1 MRTFAYCRVSTFDQD
16 TEAQILA
23 IRKAGYEVQ
32 DSRVISEVVS
42 GGMQAMQRP
51 EFKALVEHKLEAG
64 DRLVVL
70 KLDRLGRDSIDVQ
83 TTIKQLQE
91 KQIEVVSLDLPVK
104 NITGPEGMLMMQLM
118 AAFAQFERER
128 IKERT
133 REGIERAKA
142 QGKKMGRPAATETR
156 EAVAKAQRGGLSQ
169 SKVAERL
176 GLSTRT
182 IKRYWEGEEKA
193 KA

>member
-1 MRTFAYCRVSTFDQD
+1 MRTFAYCRVSTAEQD
-16 TEAQILA
+16 TETQILA

-32 DSRVISEVVS
+32 DSRIISEVVS

-70 KLDRLGRDSIDVQ
+70 KLDRLGRDSIDIQ

-91 KQIEVVSLDLPVK
+91 KQIEVVSLDMPTVK
-104 NITGPEGMLMMQLM
+104 NITGAEGMLMMQLL

-133 REGIERAKA
+133 REGLERAKA
-142 QGKKMGRPAATETR
+142 KGKKMGRPVATETR
-156 EAVAKAQRGGLSQ
+156 EAVAKAQRDGLSQ
-169 SKVAERL
+169 SHAAKVL
-176 GLSTRT
+176 GVSIRT
-182 IKRYWEGEEKA
+182 VKRYWEGEEKA
-193 KA
+193 

>member
-1 MRTFAYCRVSTFDQD
+1 MRTFAYCRVSTAEQD
-16 TEAQILA
+16 TETQILA

-51 EFKALVEHKLEAG
+51 AFKALVEHKLEAG

-70 KLDRLGRDSIDVQ
+70 KLDRLGRDSIDIQ

-91 KQIEVVSLDLPVK
+91 KQIEVVSLDMPTVK
-104 NITGPEGMLMMQLM
+104 NITGAEGMLMMQLL

-133 REGIERAKA
+133 REGLERAKA
-142 QGKKMGRPAATETR
+142 KGKKMGRPVATETR
-156 EAVAKAQRGGLSQ
+156 EAVAKAQRDGLSQ
-169 SKVAERL
+169 SHAAKVL

-182 IKRYWEGEEKA
+182 IKRYWEGEDKA
-193 KA
+193 

>member
-142 QGKKMGRPAATETR
+142 KGKKMGRPAATETR
-156 EAVAKAQRGGLSQ
+156 EAVAKAQREGLSQ
-169 SKVAERL
+169 SKTAERL
-176 GLSTRT
+176 GVSTRT
-182 IKRYWEGEEKA
+182 VKRYWEGEEKA
-193 KA
+193 

>member
-1 MRTFAYCRVSTFDQD
+1 MRTFAYCRVSTAEQD
-16 TEAQILA
+16 TETQILA

-32 DSRVISEVVS
+32 DSRIISEVVS

-70 KLDRLGRDSIDVQ
+70 KLDRLGRDSIDIQ

-91 KQIEVVSLDLPVK
+91 KQIEVVSLDMPTVK
-104 NITGPEGMLMMQLM
+104 NITGAEGMLMMQLL

-128 IKERT
+128 IKECT
-133 REGIERAKA
+133 REGLERAKA
-142 QGKKMGRPAATETR
+142 KGKKMGRPVATETR
-156 EAVAKAQRGGLSQ
+156 EAVAKAQRDGLSQ
-169 SKVAERL
+169 SHAAKVL
-176 GLSTRT
+176 GVSIRT
-182 IKRYWEGEEKA
+182 VKRYWGGEEEA
-193 KA
+193 

>member
-1 MRTFAYCRVSTFDQD
+1 MRTFAYCRVSTAEQD
-16 TEAQILA
+16 TETQILA

-32 DSRVISEVVS
+32 DSRIISEVVS

-104 NITGPEGMLMMQLM
+104 NITGAEGMLMMQLL

-133 REGIERAKA
+133 REGLERAKA
-142 QGKKMGRPAATETR
+142 KGKKMGRPVATETR
-156 EAVAKAQRGGLSQ
+156 EAVAKAQRDGLSQ
-169 SKVAERL
+169 SHAAKVL
-176 GLSTRT
+176 GVSIRT
-182 IKRYWEGEEKA
+182 VKRYWGGEEEA
-193 KA
+193 

>member
-70 KLDRLGRDSIDVQ
+70 KLDRLGRDSIDIQ

-142 QGKKMGRPAATETR
+142 KGKKMGRPAATETR
-156 EAVAKAQRGGLSQ
+156 EAVSKAQREGLSQ
-169 SKVAERL
+169 SKAAERL

-193 KA
+193 

>member
-1 MRTFAYCRVSTFDQD
+1 MRTFAYCRVSTAEQD
-16 TEAQILA
+16 TETQILA

-32 DSRVISEVVS
+32 DSRIISEVVS

-70 KLDRLGRDSIDVQ
+70 KLDRLGRDSIDIQ

-91 KQIEVVSLDLPVK
+91 KQIEVVSLDMPTVK
-104 NITGPEGMLMMQLM
+104 NITGAEGMLMMQLL

-133 REGIERAKA
+133 REGLERAKA
-142 QGKKMGRPAATETR
+142 KGKKMGRPVATETR
-156 EAVAKAQRGGLSQ
+156 EAVAKAQRDGLSQ
-169 SKVAERL
+169 SHAAKVL
-176 GLSTRT
+176 GVSIRT
-182 IKRYWEGEEKA
+182 IKRYWEGEKKA
-193 KA
+193 

>member
-70 KLDRLGRDSIDVQ
+70 KLDRLGRDSIDIQ

-142 QGKKMGRPAATETR
+142 KGKKMGRPAATETR
-156 EAVAKAQRGGLSQ
+156 EAVAKAQREGLSQ
-169 SKVAERL
+169 SKAAERL

-193 KA
+193 

>member
-1 MRTFAYCRVSTFDQD
+1 MRTFAYCRVSTAEQD
-16 TEAQILA
+16 TETQILA

-32 DSRVISEVVS
+32 DSRIISEVVS

-70 KLDRLGRDSIDVQ
+70 KLDRLGRDSIDIQ

-91 KQIEVVSLDLPVK
+91 KQIEVVSLDMPTVK
-104 NITGPEGMLMMQLM
+104 NITGAEGMLMMQLL

-133 REGIERAKA
+133 REGLERAKA
-142 QGKKMGRPAATETR
+142 KGKKMGRPVATETR
-156 EAVAKAQRGGLSQ
+156 EAVAKAQRDGLSQ
-169 SKVAERL
+169 SHAAKVL
-176 GLSTRT
+176 GVSIRT

-193 KA
+193 

>member
-142 QGKKMGRPAATETR
+142 KGKKMGRPAATETR
-156 EAVAKAQRGGLSQ
+156 EAVAKAQREGLSQ
-169 SKVAERL
+169 SKAAERL

-193 KA
+193 

>member
-1 MRTFAYCRVSTFDQD
+1 MRTFAYCRVSTAEQD
-16 TEAQILA
+16 TETQILA

-32 DSRVISEVVS
+32 DSRIISEVVS

-51 EFKALVEHKLEAG
+51 AFKALVEHKLEAG

-70 KLDRLGRDSIDVQ
+70 KLDRLGRDSIDIQ

-91 KQIEVVSLDLPVK
+91 KQIEVVSLDMPTVK
-104 NITGPEGMLMMQLM
+104 NITGAEGMLMMQLL

-133 REGIERAKA
+133 REGLERAKA
-142 QGKKMGRPAATETR
+142 KGKKMGRPVATETR
-156 EAVAKAQRGGLSQ
+156 EAVAKAQRDGLSQ
-169 SKVAERL
+169 SHAAKVL

-193 KA
+193 

>member
-1 MRTFAYCRVSTFDQD
+1 MRTFAYCRVSTAEQD
-16 TEAQILA
+16 TETQILA

-70 KLDRLGRDSIDVQ
+70 KLDRLGRDSIDIQ

-91 KQIEVVSLDLPVK
+91 KQIEVVSLDMPTVK
-104 NITGPEGMLMMQLM
+104 NITGAEGMLMMQLL

-133 REGIERAKA
+133 REGLERAKA
-142 QGKKMGRPAATETR
+142 KGKKMGRPVATETR
-156 EAVAKAQRGGLSQ
+156 EAVAKAKRDGLSQ
-169 SKVAERL
+169 SNAAKVL
-176 GLSTRT
+176 GVSIRT
-182 IKRYWEGEEKA
+182 VKRYWGGEEEA
-193 KA
+193 

>member
-1 MRTFAYCRVSTFDQD
+1 MRTFAYCRVSTAEQD
-16 TEAQILA
+16 TETQILA

-70 KLDRLGRDSIDVQ
+70 KLDRLGRDSIDIQ

-91 KQIEVVSLDLPVK
+91 KQIEVVSLDMPTVK
-104 NITGPEGMLMMQLM
+104 NITGAEGMLMMQLL

-133 REGIERAKA
+133 REGLERAKA
-142 QGKKMGRPAATETR
+142 KGKKMGRPVATETR
-156 EAVAKAQRGGLSQ
+156 EAVAKAQRDGLSQ
-169 SKVAERL
+169 SHAAKVL

-193 KA
+193 

>member
-1 MRTFAYCRVSTFDQD
+1 MRTFAYCRVSTAEQD
-16 TEAQILA
+16 TETQILA

-32 DSRVISEVVS
+32 DSRIISEVVS

-70 KLDRLGRDSIDVQ
+70 KLDRLGRDSIDIQ

-91 KQIEVVSLDLPVK
+91 KQIEVVSLDMPTVK
-104 NITGPEGMLMMQLM
+104 NITGAEGMLMMQLL

-133 REGIERAKA
+133 REGLETG
-142 QGKKMGRPAATETR
+142 QG
-156 EAVAKAQRGGLSQ
+156 
-169 SKVAERL
+169 
-176 GLSTRT
+176 
-182 IKRYWEGEEKA
+182 
-193 KA
+193 

>member
-1 MRTFAYCRVSTFDQD
+1 MRTFAYCRVSTAEQD
-16 TEAQILA
+16 TETQILA

-51 EFKALVEHKLEAG
+51 AFKALVEHKLEAG

-70 KLDRLGRDSIDVQ
+70 KLDRLGRDSIDIQ

-91 KQIEVVSLDLPVK
+91 KQIEVVSLDMPTVK
-104 NITGPEGMLMMQLM
+104 NITGAEGMLMMQLL

-133 REGIERAKA
+133 REGLERAKA
-142 QGKKMGRPAATETR
+142 KGKKMGRPVATETR
-156 EAVAKAQRGGLSQ
+156 EAVAKAQRDGLSQ
-169 SKVAERL
+169 SHAAKVL

-193 KA
+193 

>member
-156 EAVAKAQRGGLSQ
+156 EAVAKAQREGLSQ

>member
-1 MRTFAYCRVSTFDQD
+1 MRTFAYCRVSTAEQD
-16 TEAQILA
+16 TETQILA

-70 KLDRLGRDSIDVQ
+70 KLDRLGRDSIDIQ

-91 KQIEVVSLDLPVK
+91 KQIEVVSLDMPTVK
-104 NITGPEGMLMMQLM
+104 NITGAEGMLMMQLL

-133 REGIERAKA
+133 REGLERAKA
-142 QGKKMGRPAATETR
+142 KGKKMGRPVATETR
-156 EAVAKAQRGGLSQ
+156 EAVAKAQRDGLSQ
-169 SKVAERL
+169 SHAAKVL
-176 GLSTRT
+176 GVSIRT
-182 IKRYWEGEEKA
+182 IKRYWEGEKKA
-193 KA
+193 